1 MQLKRPRIFE
11 YIKISLFKS
20 RQIAQPLKIEG
31 RNPFHMSPAEET
43 YPENPMGKDT

>member
-1 MQLKRPRIFE
+1 V
-11 YIKISLFKS
+11 KI
-20 RQIAQPLKIEG
+20 RLKIEG